1 MVFSLDGY
9 YKFCTFEKGIRSL
22 LQICFS
28 FKNIRQI
35 LESNFVLKFSEH
47 FDTLF
52 SFEVGFLSVL
62 YSFKRVFFT
71 NLGPTVAKSCM

>member
-35 LESNFVLKFSEH
+35 LESNFVPEIFRT
-47 FDTLF
+47 F
-52 SFEVGFLSVL
+52 
-62 YSFKRVFFT
+62 
-71 NLGPTVAKSCM
+71 